1 MRETAPATINRP
13 MELKL
18 LSRERLYSGRV
29 IDLVVDRVAMPS
41 GKEGVREVARHPGGA
56 VTVPLFDDGRVLL
69 VSQFRYPLGRTIT
82 ELPAGKLSPGED
94 PARAAVR
101 ELEEETGFTSANL
114 KHLVTIYSTPG
125 FCDEE
130 LHIYLAR
137 GLTPVPGGHRRE
149 EGESAMTVESVPLA
163 EAVARA
169 VRGELPDAKT
179 IIGLLL
185 AERMLGGTP
194 LTPPQTP

>member
-1 MRETAPATINRP
+1 

-18 LSRERLYSGRV
+18 LSRQKLYSGRV
-29 IDLVVDRVAMPS
+29 IDLIVDRVTMPS

-56 VTVPLFDDGRVLL
+56 VTVPLLDDGRVLL
-69 VSQFRYPLGRTIT
+69 VTQFRYPFGRFIT
-82 ELPAGKLSPGED
+82 ELPAGKLAPGED
-94 PARAAVR
+94 PARAARR
-101 ELEEETGFTSANL
+101 ELEEETGYTAATL
-114 KHLVTIYSTPG
+114 EHLVTIYSTPG

-137 GLTPVPGGHRRE
+137 GLTPVPGGPRRE
-149 EGESAMTVESVPLA
+149 EGELTMTVEAVPLA

-179 IIGLLL
+179 VIGLLL
-185 AERMLGGTP
+185 TERRNESR
-194 LTPPQTP
+194 